1 MNAPEVYNE
10 SLTLCAFYQSWIDR
24 HVKREELNRA
34 NSSII
39 SGSSDKMVKW
49 HYTWLTELH
58 QESFVI
64 LQNVKDECFL
74 IPYTRFEDSS
84 IFIGKV
90 KANKAIFLR

>member
-1 MNAPEVYNE
+1 
-10 SLTLCAFYQSWIDR
+10 
-24 HVKREELNRA
+24 
-34 NSSII
+34 
-39 SGSSDKMVKW
+39 MVKW

-58 QESFVI
+58 YESFVI